1 MIGRHQPDRRRI
13 KRLRAQVLN
22 DCNDTC
28 ALCGGHLDIELG
40 PRLPGSPEMD
50 HVLSLAAGGDPY
62 DIANC
67 QATHRAC
74 NRAKSSGL
82 SRRGER
88 ATGPYLT
95 ERSWSCDDGDGD
107 GDDVAGVR
115 ECDG

>member
-1 MIGRHQPDRRRI
+1 MIERHRPDRRRI
-13 KRLRAQVLN
+13 KRLREQVLN

-28 ALCGGHLDIELG
+28 ALCGRYLDIELG

-50 HVLSLAAGGDPY
+50 RILSLAAGGDPY

-88 ATGPYLT
+88 TTGPYLT
-95 ERSWSCDDGDGD
+95 ERSWSADDD